1 MTAKIYRKKKNESK
15 KEQMFNFMID
25 IELKKLYQE
34 FCLKKGYSLGK
45 RMRSLIKYDMEGK
58 AEI

>member
-1 MTAKIYRKKKNESK
+1 MIAKRDRKKKDELKN
-15 KEQMFNFMID
+15 EQMFNFMID
-25 IELKKLYQE
+25 IELKELYQK